1 MEKKGI
7 PTVVVVTNRF
17 AALAKFVAESLGR
30 PFTQMTVIPH
40 PLGGLTKEQVY
51 KKAEAALPDILKKAA
66 R

>member
-1 MEKKGI
+1 
-7 PTVVVVTNRF
+7 VVTNRF

-51 KKAEAALPDILKKAA
+51 QKAEAALPDILKKAA